1 MEIKSAWLALRVDE
15 RLYNIKANSFLS
27 KLTLEL
33 RVFER
38 VCALIIYF
46 LFEECSHT
54 VWCALRRKIKTGLDF
69 DWGLRRRE
77 ASPEFL

>member
-1 MEIKSAWLALRVDE
+1 MGGGVEEARGWQGGGGGGVVDIKSAWLALRVDV

-46 LFEECSHT
+46 
-54 VWCALRRKIKTGLDF
+54 
-69 DWGLRRRE
+69 
-77 ASPEFL
+77 

>member
-1 MEIKSAWLALRVDE
+1 MYGKEEVEVVWIKSAWLALRVDA
-15 RLYNIKANSFLS
+15 RLYNIKAKSFLS

-46 LFEECSHT
+46 WT
-54 VWCALRRKIKTGLDF
+54 RV
-69 DWGLRRRE
+69 
-77 ASPEFL
+77 